1 MRWGNIVN
9 FVLRLEFN
17 LLLGIFMCLHHP
29 IQTYTT
35 PSFSLC
41 QFKILCFIFCLL
53 HFLFM
58 LSFITLKF
66 WGSLPGGSETVLA
79 SVGVRWLL
87 ELPLDKKRKNVIRTR
102 GNYSNKVQEL
112 YIISVK
118 LGDTWCS
125 MEKCWKRMKSWGSSW
140 CNLKRI

>member
-1 MRWGNIVN
+1 MHL
-9 FVLRLEFN
+9 F
-17 LLLGIFMCLHHP
+17 P
-29 IQTYTT
+29 I
-35 PSFSLC
+35 
-41 QFKILCFIFCLL
+41 
-53 HFLFM
+53 
-58 LSFITLKF
+58 SFIKKKFFQPWNIPILYKLLWSATTMIGNNHDWHTMPAHRRSKLVTLKF